1 MSDPAGR
8 AAEPSRTSSG
18 TPTLDYSTPRVFF
31 SGAYRFRSW
40 NAIFGVALLLALTIV
55 TAVAAFRFDGP
66 GRLSLPV
73 FGLLSAGFFVGA
85 IWVAWLVINGHE
97 ETVRVTEDGIERDG
111 QLLPW
116 QTISYF
122 GGVGSLDRVMLEC
135 HVGRGRMR
143 TVELLQTTPSLT
155 GKHYDAL
162 IKVLSAYLDSE
173 FPHVE
178 VGEDPYKLRD

>member
-1 MSDPAGR
+1 M
-8 AAEPSRTSSG
+8 T

-40 NAIFGVALLLALTIV
+40 NAILGIAFLLALTIA
-55 TAVAAFRFDGP
+55 TAVAAFRFNGP
-66 GRLSLPV
+66 GQLSLTV
-73 FGLLSAGFFVGA
+73 FGLLSAGFLVGA
-85 IWVAWLVINGHE
+85 IWVIWLVIDGRE
-97 ETVRVTEDGIERDG
+97 EAVRVTEDGIEHNGR
-111 QLLPW
+111 LLPW

-122 GGVGSLDRVMLEC
+122 GGVGGSNGVMLEC

-143 TVELLQTTPSLT
+143 SVELLQTTPILT
-155 GKHYDAL
+155 GKHYEAL

-178 VGEDPYKLRD
+178 VGQDPYKLRD